1 MNDLKNG
8 EHKKMILLTAFKD
21 TSSEKLIKRF
31 SDFDRLILE
40 NHKEKSSEQL
50 AGLLDKKAYGLILSF
65 GQRPLIKD
73 KIHFESIAR
82 DKNGGGYIT
91 DFDIENALKI
101 CKDIG
106 ISAKR
111 SDNAG
116 TSYCNNIY
124 YWGLNYI
131 KSHYL
136 NTKMCFVHIPFDK
149 NIGDFVIF
157 SEKIERLINKLKE
170 NIMSKIKIDTD
181 NLDKYFEKSDLIP
194 AIAFDVNTKTVLMLA
209 YMNRESLKKT
219 LETGYT
225 WYWSRS
231 RQELWNKGSTSGHLQ
246 KVISVYGDCDNDTLL
261 LNVEQTGAACH
272 TGNYSCFFNEMYNL
286 ND

>member
-21 TSSEKLIKRF
+21 TSSERLIKRF

-116 TSYCNNIY
+116 TSY
-124 YWGLNYI
+124 
-131 KSHYL
+131 
-136 NTKMCFVHIPFDK
+136 FFRK
-149 NIGDFVIF
+149 NRAV
-157 SEKIERLINKLKE
+157 NK
-170 NIMSKIKIDTD
+170 
-181 NLDKYFEKSDLIP
+181 
-194 AIAFDVNTKTVLMLA
+194 
-209 YMNRESLKKT
+209 
-219 LETGYT
+219 
-225 WYWSRS
+225 
-231 RQELWNKGSTSGHLQ
+231 
-246 KVISVYGDCDNDTLL
+246 
-261 LNVEQTGAACH
+261 
-272 TGNYSCFFNEMYNL
+272 
-286 ND
+286 